1 MPRHPGR
8 VERVDGVSW
17 RGLPALAGS
26 LPCPHHLKEGKRTRR
41 EGWQTVEALPCCCL
55 LVDRW
60 RGGGEVVAM
69 CGDGIAQKRTRW
81 PPFLSSWLLVRRGE
95 GERRAMVRTVAA
107 ADRTGREAR
116 NGRRGRRHSSPWFSP
131 FLFCLLLCSSLP
143 HHLKERTGTR
153 REGWQTVEALPWF
166 SLSSRSVH
174 SPSPFL
180 LAFVLSLYIIR
191 YIKQRQGNKLNNILS
206 KY

>member
-1 MPRHPGR
+1 MTDSPRRCPVAAGR
-8 VERVDGVSW
+8 CRS
-17 RGLPALAGS
+17 
-26 LPCPHHLKEGKRTRR
+26 
-41 EGWQTVEALPCCCL
+41 
-55 LVDRW
+55 
-60 RGGGEVVAM
+60 VAR

-174 SPSPFL
+174 SPSPSL